1 VEQPASQSYPPPPEG
16 YRAAE
21 LFQYPTIKLQLL
33 SIAILVLLAPVL
45 FIFTLV
51 MQRNP
56 GGDRFLFSFQAIDVV
71 IVIATILVTLVLHEL
86 LHGLT
91 YRLLGYEVRYG
102 VSLRHL
108 AAYAGVFGQW
118 QKRDHNITAALAPLV
133 ILTVLFFPLL
143 GASSSRV
150 VLIAFTLILIN
161 IAGAS
166 GDLYLT
172 LRLLRMPRAAL
183 GYDVDVSTMLIYRP
197 LEP

>member
-1 VEQPASQSYPPPPEG
+1 LDKPPSQAYPPPPEG
-16 YRAAE
+16 YQAAE

-33 SIAILVLLAPVL
+33 SIAILVLLAPAL
-45 FIFTLV
+45 FIITLV

-56 GGDRFLFSFQAIDVV
+56 KGEVFLFSFKAIDIV
-71 IVIATILVTLVLHEL
+71 IVIATILLTLVLHEL
-86 LHGLT
+86 VHGLT
-91 YRLLGYEVRYG
+91 YRLLGYKVRYG

-118 QKRDHNITAALAPLV
+118 QKRDHNIIAALAPLV
-133 ILTVLFFPLL
+133 ILAVLVFPLL
-143 GASSSRV
+143 GASNGSL

-161 IAGAS
+161 TAGAS

-172 LRLLRMPRAAL
+172 LRLLRMPRASL
-183 GYDVDVSTMLIYRP
+183 GYDVDVSTMLVYKP